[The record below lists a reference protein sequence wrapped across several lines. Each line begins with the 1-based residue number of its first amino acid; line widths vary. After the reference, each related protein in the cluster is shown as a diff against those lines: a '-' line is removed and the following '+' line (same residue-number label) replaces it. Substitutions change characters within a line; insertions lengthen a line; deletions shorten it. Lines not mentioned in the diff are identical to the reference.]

1 VGLFA
6 CSLIVAESF
15 VKKKKPSTCF
25 GGSWVVEIDD
35 RGDGDGDLSIQ
46 AQQEQFCKIPIA
58 TPFPPLH
65 NPRHSNTEL

>member
-1 VGLFA
+1 M
-6 CSLIVAESF
+6 
-15 VKKKKPSTCF
+15 
-25 GGSWVVEIDD
+25 VEIDD